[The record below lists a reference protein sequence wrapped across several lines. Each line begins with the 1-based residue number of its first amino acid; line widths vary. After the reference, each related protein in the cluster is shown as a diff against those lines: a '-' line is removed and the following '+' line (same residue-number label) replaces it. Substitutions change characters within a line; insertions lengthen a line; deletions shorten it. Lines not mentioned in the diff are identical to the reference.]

1 MGSKVTI
8 APANVMH
15 TYDAITHMIEL
26 GYNEINANCVY
37 EEGWKP
43 VHATVFTIS

>member
-15 TYDAITHMIEL
+15 VYDAITHMIDL
-26 GYNEINANCVY
+26 GYNEINATASTKKD
-37 EEGWKP
+37 GR
-43 VHATVFTIS
+43 

>member
-15 TYDAITHMIEL
+15 VYDAITHMIDL

-37 EEGWKP
+37 EKDGR
-43 VHATVFTIS
+43 